1 MTTPYCWD
9 TIDYMDKPYSIDRP
23 KAALPLIFD
32 SPHSGHNYPSD
43 FKYACTFTELE
54 RAEDKYVD
62 DLFSAVPDYQGIL
75 LCALFPRSYI
85 DVNRTATDID
95 PELLHEPWPHSEIAP
110 SPRSDAG
117 IGLIRRL
124 VRPGVPV
131 YDRVLS
137 AKEVLNRIQKYY
149 TPYHEAL
156 EKLIN
161 QAHYNFG
168 EVWHVN
174 CHSMPS
180 GSAKPKRPIGI
191 VGKSAKEADIVLGDR
206 DGTSCD
212 YEFTFAMRDYLRGL
226 GYMVTVNDPFKGV
239 ELVDRYSNP
248 ARGFHSIQIEIN
260 KSLYMNETTGKKN
273 KNYGALKSDM
283 EKLASWCADFVQYN
297 LQSMAAD

>member
-1 MTTPYCWD
+1 MTTPYWWD
-9 TIDYMDKPYSIDRP
+9 TIDNMDKPYSIARS
-23 KAALPLIFD
+23 KAPLPLIFD
-32 SPHSGHNYPSD
+32 SPHSGHTYPSD
-43 FKYACTFTELE
+43 FKYSCSFDELE
-54 RAEDKYVD
+54 KAEDKHVD
-62 DLFSAVPDYQGIL
+62 DLFTSVPDYGGVL
-75 LCALFPRSYI
+75 LCATFPRSYI
-85 DVNRTATDID
+85 DVNRAATDID

-110 SPRSDAG
+110 SARSDAG

-137 AKEVLNRIQKYY
+137 AKEVLRRIEKYY
-149 TPYHEAL
+149 EPYHQVL

-161 QAHYNFG
+161 EAHYNYG
-168 EVWHVN
+168 QVWHVN

-191 VGKSAKEADIVLGDR
+191 AGRGAKEADIVLGDR

-212 YEFTFAMRDYLRGL
+212 YEFTFALRDFLQKL
-226 GYMVTVNDPFKGV
+226 GYVVTVNDPFKGV

-260 KSLYMNETTGKKN
+260 KSLYMNEDTGKKN
-273 KNYGALKSDM
+273 KNYAALKADM
-283 EKLASWCADFVQYN
+283 EKLVKFCADFTQSN
-297 LQSMAAD
+297 LTSMAAD